1 MHLSQKGVPRIW
13 LNQWVAE
20 SRSAKIEQ
28 ATGQVQTANIKTR
41 FQLKT
46 RWRNVFLVVVETWT
60 WLARAASTRISSS
73 SPAPC
78 PWGSSR
84 TPRWRSLWWVL
95 RWKQQ
100 GRWEILF
107 LKQNVP
113 SVSVHWILKYY
124 MVCTCTWMGEILCCS
139 CLTALRSLAWVLLS
153 KICIPY
159 LRPLHVIYV
168 QVFIHPLP
176 FRLWIRLAGGERKN
190 GRKSEVNGQTTHS
203 IGHTSSE
210 WWSPELPLW
219 SRLSFAWIQR

>member
-124 MVCTCTWMGEILCCS
+124 MVCTCTPS
-139 CLTALRSLAWVLLS
+139 SF
-153 KICIPY
+153 Y
-159 LRPLHVIYV
+159 
-168 QVFIHPLP
+168 
-176 FRLWIRLAGGERKN
+176 N
-190 GRKSEVNGQTTHS
+190 GHAITDIVYFGPDFTGQGHRRTTP
-203 IGHTSSE
+203 
-210 WWSPELPLW
+210 WSW
-219 SRLSFAWIQR
+219 Y